1 MAECMQQAAEKIIQ
15 DALIFVNKTA
25 KISSNITEVTVNV
38 NQLNKT
44 KTQIGA

>member
-1 MAECMQQAAEKIIQ
+1 M
-15 DALIFVNKTA
+15 NSNSKTA

-44 KTQIGA
+44 KTQIGAQTGHKLAIYYL